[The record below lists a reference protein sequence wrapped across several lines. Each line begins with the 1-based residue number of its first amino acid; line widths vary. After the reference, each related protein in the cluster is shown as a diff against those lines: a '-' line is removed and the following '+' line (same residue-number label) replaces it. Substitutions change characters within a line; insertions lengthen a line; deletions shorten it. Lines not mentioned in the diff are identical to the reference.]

1 MTFLKSCFFSKARK
15 WQQKKILKVL
25 HIQVMKE
32 ITGLTTVSAN
42 AVIEI
47 RNDLGITT
55 DENAIKNQYRET
67 VEFIEDALPKF
78 IEEAWRNPVKKS
90 DC

>member
-1 MTFLKSCFFSKARK
+1 MFL
-15 WQQKKILKVL
+15 QQNDKLAIKNELFKVL

-47 RNDLGITT
+47 RNDLGIQT
-55 DENAIKNQYRET
+55 DKTAIKNQYRET
-67 VEFIEDALPKF
+67 IEFIEDALPKF
-78 IEEAWRNPVKKS
+78 IEEAWCHPAKKAGS
-90 DC
+90 